1 MAIRKIELDDLEQ
14 AARLLGQYDENIRR
28 LERNYNVQILAR
40 SNILVIRGKSKNI
53 DRALESI
60 NKLIREEKGYYKG
73 EGQNFLSQVP
83 VNVNNSFYRKESGI
97 EISKLPPPEKSF
109 TPIYVTYNGKE
120 IAPRTNNQNYYVEAI
135 KRNDLVVGI
144 GPAGTGKTFLA
155 VASALAELEE
165 GLISRIILTR
175 PVVEAGEK
183 LGFLPGDFY
192 EKIDP
197 YVKPLYDAFYLMLG
211 PKQFHEYREEGIIDV
226 VPIAYMRG
234 RTLDNA
240 FVIVDEAQNSTYDQ
254 MKMVLTRLGFDSKMV
269 ITGDI
274 TQIDIEDKKK
284 SGLICLQEIIKGIPG
299 IEFVYFNEHD
309 VVRHELVKKIIK
321 AYEIWESK
329 KKRKGEVK
337 VTLDRK
343 G

>member
-1 MAIRKIELDDLEQ
+1 MAIRKIELDDLDQ
-14 AARLLGQYDENIRR
+14 AARLLGQYDENLKR
-28 LERNYNVQILAR
+28 LERNYNVQIMAR
-40 SNILVIRGKSKNI
+40 SNILIIRGKSKNV
-53 DRALESI
+53 DRAIESI
-60 NKLIREEKGYYKG
+60 NKLIREDKGHYRKG
-73 EGQNFLSQVP
+73 EEEFMPQQASAIDARH
-83 VNVNNSFYRKESGI
+83 SFYHVDSSASI
-97 EISKLPPPEKSF
+97 EKLPSPEKSF
-109 TPIYVTYNGKE
+109 ATIYVTYNGRE
-120 IAPRTNNQNYYVEAI
+120 IAPRTHNQYLYIEAI

-155 VASALAELEE
+155 VASALAELED
-165 GLISRIILTR
+165 GVISRIILTR

-234 RTLDNA
+234 RTLDSA

-254 MKMVLTRLGFDSKMV
+254 MKMVLTRLGLDSKMV

-274 TQIDIEDKKK
+274 TQIDIEDKEK

-299 IEFVYFNEHD
+299 VEFIYFDEHD

-321 AYEIWESK
+321 AYEAWESK
-329 KKRKGEVK
+329 RQQLQKG
-337 VTLDRK
+337 RR
-343 G
+343 